1 MTFKTK
7 LLLIT
12 LLPTLLIAL
21 AATLVIDL
29 QASRLADI
37 QAQTIERLY
46 IEQKERELLN
56 YITLAEKAMSPAY
69 RSHLKST
76 RTAQIE
82 AKRTIRKMTFGEDNY
97 FFIYDGD
104 GTNIVNPRHTHLIGS
119 NWIGLRDENGRTVI
133 KDQIERAKSGGA
145 FYTYN
150 WKKPSSGE
158 YVEKLGFATYLPKW
172 DWMLGT
178 GIYLDDVSEQIAQ
191 IQTETQE
198 HIGDTRIVILTLALG
213 SLVLT
218 TLILTL
224 ARFSEQKFADERLK
238 QLTSRI
244 VDIQEEERKRV
255 AHELHD
261 GISQL
266 LVSARYDL
274 ESAASAKVASK
285 AKTSLQK
292 TMTTIDRTID
302 EVRRISMAL
311 RPSVLD
317 DMGLVTAVKSLGAEF
332 SEQTGIVVDVDAT
345 QPRKLITDEARI
357 AVYRV
362 IQEALTNIS
371 KHSGASQVKITLHRE
386 AHRFVLRLEDD
397 GIGIDGFHDWS
408 GRKGQ
413 LPSRKGLGI
422 RNMQERIDAI
432 GGTLQFE
439 NARPHGLIIKI
450 GVPIDKTLAMAE
462 DSDKRA

>member
-7 LLLIT
+7 LLVIT
-12 LLPTLLIAL
+12 LLPTLLIAI
-21 AATLVIDL
+21 ASSIIIDL
-29 QASRLADI
+29 QAERLAAT

-46 IEQKERELLN
+46 LAQKEQELLN

-69 RSHLKST
+69 RSHLKT
-76 RTAQIE
+76 MRTAQNE
-82 AKRTIRKMTFGEDNY
+82 AKRTIRKMSFGEDNY

-119 NWIGLRDENGRTVI
+119 NWIGLRDDNGRTVI
-133 KDQIERAKSGGA
+133 KDQIEQAKSGGE
-145 FYTYN
+145 FYTYK

-191 IQTETQE
+191 IQKETKI
-198 HIGDTRIVILTLALG
+198 HIGETRIVILTLALG

-218 TLILTL
+218 AAILTL
-224 ARFSEQKFADERLK
+224 ARFSEQRFADERLK
-238 QLTSRI
+238 RLTTRI
-244 VDIQEEERKRV
+244 VDIQEQERKRV

-266 LVSARYDL
+266 LVSARYSL
-274 ESAASAKVASK
+274 ENASSERSAKK
-285 AKTSLQK
+285 AKSGLHK
-292 TMTTIDRTID
+292 TISTIDKTID

-311 RPSVLD
+311 RPSILD

-332 SEQTGIVVDVDAT
+332 SDQTGIQVHVDAT
-345 QPRKLITDEARI
+345 QPRKMITDEARI
-357 AVYRV
+357 ASYRV

-371 KHSGASQVKITLHRE
+371 KHSGATRVKITLQRDK
-386 AHRFVLRLEDD
+386 ARFVMIVEDD
-397 GIGIDGFHDWS
+397 GVGIDNFVGWPP
-408 GRKGQ
+408 Q
-413 LPSRKGLGI
+413 NKGLGV
-422 RNMQERIDAI
+422 RNMQERMDAI
-432 GGTLQFE
+432 GGTILFE
-439 NARPHGLIIKI
+439 NATPSGLIIKI
-450 GVPIDKTLAMAE
+450 GIPIDKTLAAAE
-462 DSDKRA
+462 NSANE